1 MENERMNSAEERN
14 LRWWSRV
21 LLSLALLGIG
31 WIVVAI
37 GNSLCGADF
46 RIAMYTANG
55 LESLTQDDLTWSQRA
70 ILVAIGSLPDLCW
83 AYCMWQVAGMARCSS
98 RNEILTLP
106 IVNKLQRFG
115 FGLVGLTVM
124 EILLLPAVSYYLQS
138 LKKMSPL
145 ESISD
150 CILGSGFHVTLM
162 AAVLIMI
169 LARILRIGIRLREDA
184 ELTI

>member
-1 MENERMNSAEERN
+1 MNSAEVRN

-21 LLSLALLGIG
+21 LLSLALIGIG

-37 GNSLCGADF
+37 GKSLFGADF
-46 RIAMYTANG
+46 CIAMYTENG
-55 LESLTQDDLTWSQRA
+55 LESLTQDDLTWPQRA
-70 ILVAIGSLPDLCW
+70 ILVAIASQPDLCW
-83 AYCMWQVAGMARCSS
+83 GYCMWQVAAMARCFS
-98 RNEILTLP
+98 RNEILTLS

-115 FGLVGLTVM
+115 FGLVGLMIT
-124 EILLLPAVSYYLQS
+124 EILLHPAVSYYLQS

-150 CILGSGFHVTLM
+150 SILGSGFHVTLT

-169 LARILRIGIRLREDA
+169 LVQILRIGIRMREDA

>member
-21 LLSLALLGIG
+21 LFCLALLGIG

-37 GNSLCGADF
+37 GNSLFGSDF

-55 LESLTQDDLTWSQRA
+55 LESLTQGDLTWSQRA
-70 ILVAIGSLPDLCW
+70 ILVAIFSVPDLCW
-83 AYCMWQVAGMARCSS
+83 AYCMWQVAAMARCFS
-98 RNEILTLP
+98 RHEILTAS
-106 IVNKLQRFG
+106 IVNRLQRFG
-115 FGLVGLTVM
+115 FGIVGLSITEPLLIPVM
-124 EILLLPAVSYYLQS
+124 NIYLQR
-138 LKKMSPL
+138 LKKMSPI

-150 CILGSGFHVTLM
+150 SILGSGFHVTLM

-169 LARILRIGIRLREDA
+169 LARILRIGIRLREEA